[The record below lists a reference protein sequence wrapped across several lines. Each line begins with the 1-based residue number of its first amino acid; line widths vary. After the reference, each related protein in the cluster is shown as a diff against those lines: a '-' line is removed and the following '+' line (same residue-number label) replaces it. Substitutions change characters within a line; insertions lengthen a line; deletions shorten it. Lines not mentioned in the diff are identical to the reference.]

1 MKTRTFERGQ
11 TLPIVA
17 MAVLILVAF
26 GGFAADVGYHQYMQ
40 RAQQTATDSAALAA
54 AAELATG
61 NSALAGQRDA
71 SSNGFTAGAGGVTLV
86 SIGSPGA
93 PDPYAGDPHAV
104 QAQISATYAT
114 VFENV
119 FGISSVPVTTKA
131 VAISDAPSNWC
142 IVALQTSGTT
152 NIDAHSVINAPNCDI
167 SINNS
172 HLSIGGQSS
181 ITTSDP
187 IEYAGTLTGAGTS
200 TFSPGAPVQALP
212 ASDPCRQIASCLN
225 LQQNPP
231 SSTPCQTFNAS
242 AIVANRIYCD
252 MNFGN
257 GTFTLPQ
264 GWYVI
269 PAGGHFNANNATLY
283 GSNVTIIDFATNNIN
298 ATNAVFHL
306 SAPESGDYA
315 GMLFYAPNYTQT
327 VAMNSGDGGLQGIIY
342 APKASLT
349 LNAGATA
356 MMMVIAG
363 QLTLNAANTTF
374 TPLTSAQITH
384 PRLVE

>member
-17 MAVLILVAF
+17 MAVLMLVAL

-40 RAQQTATDSAALAA
+40 RAQQTATDSAAIAA

-61 NSALAGQRDA
+61 NSVVAGQRDA
-71 SSNGFTAGAGGVTLV
+71 SSNGFTAGTGGVTLV
-86 SIGSPGA
+86 SIAPPAA
-93 PDPYAGDPHAV
+93 PDPYAGDAHAI
-104 QAQISATYAT
+104 QARISARYAT
-114 VFENV
+114 VFETV
-119 FGISSVPVTTKA
+119 FGISDVEVTTKA

-142 IVALQTSGTT
+142 IVALDTSGTS
-152 NIDAHSVINAPNCDI
+152 NIDAHSVINAPDCDI
-167 SINNS
+167 SINNP
-172 HLSIGGQSS
+172 HLSIGGQST

-187 IEYAGTLTGAGTS
+187 IQYSGSLTGAGTS
-200 TFSPGAPVQALP
+200 TFSPGMPVQSLP
-212 ASDPCRQIASCLN
+212 ASDPCRQIDSCRN
-225 LQQNPP
+225 LLQNPP
-231 SSTPCQTFNAS
+231 SSTACQTFDPS
-242 AIVANRIYCD
+242 SIVANSVYCD

-264 GWYVI
+264 GYYVI

-283 GSNVTIIDFATNNIN
+283 GSGVTIVDFASNNIT
-298 ATNAVFHL
+298 ATNAEFHL
-306 SAPESGDYA
+306 SAPDSGDYA
-315 GMLFYAPNYTQT
+315 GMLFYAPNYTQSVT
-327 VAMNSGDGGLQGIIY
+327 LNSGDGGLQGIIY
-342 APKASLT
+342 VPNASLT

-363 QLTLNAANTTF
+363 QLTLNASNTTF

>member
-1 MKTRTFERGQ
+1 MRTHSLERGQ

-17 MAVLILVAF
+17 VAVLLLVAL

-61 NSALAGQRDA
+61 NAVVAGQRDA
-71 SSNGFTAGAGGVTLV
+71 TSNGFTTGSGGVNSV
-86 SIGSPGA
+86 AIGRPDA
-93 PDPYAGDPHAV
+93 TDPYTGDPHAV

-119 FGISSVPVTTKA
+119 FGITSVPVTTKA

-142 IVALQTSGTT
+142 IVALDTSGTT
-152 NIDAHSVINAPNCDI
+152 NIDAHSVINAPDCDI
-167 SINNS
+167 SVNNP
-172 HLSIGGQSS
+172 HLSIGGQST

-187 IEYAGTLTGAGTS
+187 IRYSGSLTGAGTS
-200 TFSPGAPVQALP
+200 TFNPGAPVQALP
-212 ASDPCRQIASCLN
+212 ATDPCRQITSCLG

-231 SSTPCQTFNAS
+231 SSTPCQTFDPLS
-242 AIVANRIYCD
+242 IVANQVYCD

-283 GSNVTIIDFATNNIN
+283 GSGVTIIDFASNNIT
-298 ATNAVFHL
+298 ATNAEFHL
-306 SAPESGDYA
+306 SAPDGGDYA
-315 GMLFYAPNYTQT
+315 GMLFYAPNYTQSLT
-327 VAMNSGDGGLQGIIY
+327 LNSGDGGLQGIIY
-342 APKASLT
+342 VPNASLT

-363 QLTLNAANTTF
+363 QLTLNASNTTF